1 MPGTIKSSIGFGT
14 LLLDGIGD
22 TIRVSL
28 SDDPVKEVKVGNEI
42 LKSLGLR
49 NRGVKII
56 SCPSCARQ
64 GFQVIDTV
72 KILEKKLSH
81 IKTPVTLSIIG
92 CVVNGPG
99 EAAYTDIGITGGGK
113 GNNMLYLSG
122 LQTEKVP
129 TENIIE
135 KVVEEVQKKVS
146 ELEKNK
152 MIPRKTIEDLIDKHS
167 LLEKDL
173 SSGNIDKKIFA
184 EKSKEYSDLNEIIHD
199 TKKYLSFEKDKK
211 ELEKI
216 IDDIS
221 SDEEL
226 KKMAKLELEE
236 LNEEN
241 KKNEKKL
248 KLFLLPK
255 DEADKKNAIIEIRAG
270 TGGLEASL
278 FAADLFRMYEKVSN
292 KKKWSLELISISR
305 SEAGGLKEVIAS
317 IKGTNIYSTLKYESG
332 VHRVQRVPDTETQ
345 GRVHTSAATVA
356 VLPEAEEVDLKINES
371 DLRID
376 VFRAGGP
383 GGQSVNTTDS
393 AVRITH
399 IPTGLSV
406 SQQDEKSQHKNK
418 AKGMKI
424 LRSRLYELERSR
436 IDLERSKDR
445 KSKIGTGDRSER
457 IRTYNFPQGRVT
469 DHRIN
474 LTLHKLDEFLEGEVF
489 DEMIETLTLQ
499 AQEESLSNL

>member
-1 MPGTIKSSIGFGT
+1 
-14 LLLDGIGD
+14 
-22 TIRVSL
+22 
-28 SDDPVKEVKVGNEI
+28 
-42 LKSLGLR
+42 
-49 NRGVKII
+49 
-56 SCPSCARQ
+56 
-64 GFQVIDTV
+64 
-72 KILEKKLSH
+72 
-81 IKTPVTLSIIG
+81 
-92 CVVNGPG
+92 
-99 EAAYTDIGITGGGK
+99 
-113 GNNMLYLSG
+113 
-122 LQTEKVP
+122 
-129 TENIIE
+129 
-135 KVVEEVQKKVS
+135 
-146 ELEKNK
+146 
-152 MIPRKTIEDLIDKHS
+152 MIPLKTIEDLISKHS
-167 LLEKDL
+167 ALEKDL
-173 SSGNIDKKIFA
+173 SSGEIDKKFFA
-184 EKSKEYSDLNEIIHD
+184 EKSKEYSDLNEIID
-199 TKKYLSFEKDKK
+199 DAKKYLSFQRDKS

-216 IDDIS
+216 LGDQN
-221 SDEEL
+221 SDKEL
-226 KKMAKLELEE
+226 LKMAETEIKDLGVQH
-236 LNEEN
+236 

-278 FAADLFRMYEKVSN
+278 FASDLFKMYEKVSQ
-292 KKKWSLELISISR
+292 KKKWNVELISISR

-317 IKGTNIYSTLKYESG
+317 IKGINIYSTLKYESG

-356 VLPEAEEVDLKINES
+356 VLPEAEEVDLKINDS

-399 IPTGLSV
+399 IPSGLSV

-424 LRSRLYELERSR
+424 LRSRLYELERNR
-436 IDLERSKDR
+436 IDQERSKDR

-474 LTLHKLDEFLEGEVF
+474 LTLHKLDEFLEGEIF
-489 DEMIETLTLQ
+489 DEMIESLTLQ

>member
-1 MPGTIKSSIGFGT
+1 
-14 LLLDGIGD
+14 
-22 TIRVSL
+22 
-28 SDDPVKEVKVGNEI
+28 
-42 LKSLGLR
+42 
-49 NRGVKII
+49 
-56 SCPSCARQ
+56 
-64 GFQVIDTV
+64 
-72 KILEKKLSH
+72 
-81 IKTPVTLSIIG
+81 
-92 CVVNGPG
+92 
-99 EAAYTDIGITGGGK
+99 
-113 GNNMLYLSG
+113 
-122 LQTEKVP
+122 
-129 TENIIE
+129 
-135 KVVEEVQKKVS
+135 
-146 ELEKNK
+146 
-152 MIPRKTIEDLIDKHS
+152 MIPHKTIEELINKHS
-167 LLEKDL
+167 SLEKDL
-173 SSGNIDKKIFA
+173 SSSQIDKKLFA
-184 EKSKEYSDLNEIIHD
+184 EKSKEYSDLNEIVD
-199 TKKYLSFEKDKK
+199 DAKKYISFDNDKV

-216 IDDIS
+216 LIDQN

-226 KKMAKLELEE
+226 KKMAQNE
-236 LNEEN
+236 LNELNSLHEI
-241 KKNEKKL
+241 NEKKL

-278 FAADLFRMYEKVSN
+278 FASDLFKMYEKISN
-292 KKKWSLELISISR
+292 KKKWILELISISK

-356 VLPEAEEVDLKINES
+356 VLPEAEEVDLKINEN

-424 LRSRLYELERSR
+424 LRARLYELERSR
-436 IDLERSKDR
+436 IDQERSQDR

-474 LTLHKLDEFLEGEVF
+474 LTLHKLEEFLEGEAF
-489 DEMIETLTLQ
+489 DEIVESLSLK
-499 AQEESLSNL
+499 AQEESLSKL